1 MKRDMC
7 GCGNIDNYKLVRK
20 CLKGDRDCINV
31 HESSYASAAESVEVD
46 TVKREKKRR

>member
-20 CLKGDRDCINV
+20 SLKGDRDCMNV

-46 TVKREKKRR
+46 IVKREIKRR